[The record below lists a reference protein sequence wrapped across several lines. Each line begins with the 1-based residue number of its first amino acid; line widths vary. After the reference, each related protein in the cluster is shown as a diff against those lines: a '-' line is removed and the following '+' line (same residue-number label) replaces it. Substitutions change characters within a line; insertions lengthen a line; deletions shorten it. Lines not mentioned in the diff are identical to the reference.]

1 MIAAK
6 PLQAF
11 YDVVTHAK
19 SGMSMACMDSTV
31 WGATMAAAASKLQSI
46 PHQRFHGWPSAF
58 LAN

>member
-11 YDVVTHAK
+11 YDAVMHAK

-31 WGATMAAAASKLQSI
+31 WVATMAAAASKLQSI
-46 PHQRFHGWPSAF
+46 PHQWFHGWLLAF

>member
-11 YDVVTHAK
+11 YDVVMHAK

-31 WGATMAAAASKLQSI
+31 WVATMAAAAPKLQSI
-46 PHQRFHGWPSAF
+46 PHQKFHGWLLAF
-58 LAN
+58 LAG